1 MKILVLNCGSS
12 SIKYKLFNMASKVVL
27 AQGVVEK
34 VGMQGAF
41 LRHEKNNGEKIR
53 FEGEVIDHQ
62 TGIEYVLGV
71 LTSDKHGCLKSLDD
85 IEAVGH
91 RVVHG
96 GEEFNMSMLT
106 TPEVK
111 QAIERV
117 IDLAPLHNPPNLK
130 GIEAIEL
137 LLSNVPQV
145 AVFDTAFHQTMPD
158 YAYMYAIPY
167 SLYKKHA
174 IRRYGFH
181 GTSHRYISKR
191 ACEVLGVDINTQK
204 MITCH
209 LGNGASIA
217 AIHNGRCVDTSM
229 GLTPLEG
236 LIMGTRSGDMDL
248 GVLTYIMEKEKIGI
262 HAANTLLNKHSGMLG
277 ITGVSSDMREIETS
291 AGSKDNKRSQL
302 ALRMYAYRIRKYIG
316 AYAAALKGV
325 DIIVFAGGIGENGPE
340 IREDICK
347 DFEFLGIDFDNKKN
361 DGVRGQEVT
370 ITKDSSKVKV
380 IVVPTNEELVIA
392 NDTLAIVSE
401 MKSE

>member
-1 MKILVLNCGSS
+1 
-12 SIKYKLFNMASKVVL
+12 MASKVVL

>member
-1 MKILVLNCGSS
+1 MKILILNCGSS

-41 LRHEKNNGEKIR
+41 LRHEKNNGEKVR

-71 LTSDKHGCLKSLDD
+71 LTSEKHGCLKSLDD

-96 GEEFNMSMLT
+96 GEEFNMSMLI

-158 YAYMYAIPY
+158 YAYTYAIPY
-167 SLYKKHA
+167 SLYKKYA

-191 ACEVLGVDINTQK
+191 ACEILGVDINTQK

-209 LGNGASIA
+209 LGNGASMA
-217 AIHNGRCVDTSM
+217 AIENGKCIDTSM

-248 GVLTYIMEKEKIGI
+248 GVLTYIMEKEEIGI

-277 ITGVSSDMREIETS
+277 ITGVSSDMREIE
-291 AGSKDNKRSQL
+291 AAAASKDNKRSQL
-302 ALRMYAYRIRKYIG
+302 ALRMYTYRIRKYIG
-316 AYAAALKGV
+316 AYSAALNGV

-340 IREDICK
+340 IREDICN
-347 DFEFLGIDFDNKKN
+347 DFEYLGVDFDNKKN
-361 DGVRGQEVT
+361 DGVRGQEVI